1 MYIYIYFY
9 TSFSSR
15 PILFHILRLEL
26 TIFSE
31 RILSFRGKIIK
42 IVFDDI
48 ILNPSMLLQKRIA
61 VQIVC
66 TNNRVAHVGMDHL
79 SHVPSKRVSKFQ

>member
-1 MYIYIYFY
+1 MFDEAVLREISLSDGSSKLIFKHVYIYIYFY

-31 RILSFRGKIIK
+31 RISSFRGEIIK
-42 IVFDDI
+42 IV
-48 ILNPSMLLQKRIA
+48 
-61 VQIVC
+61 
-66 TNNRVAHVGMDHL
+66 L
-79 SHVPSKRVSKFQ
+79 SRYYP